1 MKAKDRKNRCMNDSK
16 IIVTYKDL
24 IVWQKAVKL
33 VVIIHEL
40 TDQFPNEEKF
50 GLISQMRRAAVS
62 IPSNIAEGRRRG
74 TRKDFLSFLR
84 IAYGSGSELETQ
96 IEISKL
102 LPKTKHLDWSTA
114 DILLN
119 EIMRMLNSMLKRM
132 NPSYQGS

>member
-1 MKAKDRKNRCMNDSK
+1 MNDSK

-24 IVWQKAVKL
+24 TVWQKAVKL

-84 IAYGSGSELETQ
+84 IAYGSGFRT
-96 IEISKL
+96 
-102 LPKTKHLDWSTA
+102 
-114 DILLN
+114 
-119 EIMRMLNSMLKRM
+119 
-132 NPSYQGS
+132 